1 MNKVSSDTFFVGL
14 EILKQFFMHT
24 LNWEVV
30 MKRFFE
36 ILGFLSLIC
45 FSFFYT
51 EKTIDVVKE
60 VDDIMITLKE
70 QAPKYQEKAEN
81 AKIDGMFMIPGISG
95 KIVNLQKSYEEMKH
109 YGKFHPNLLVYDKVS
124 PEISIKDRYDK
135 YIQTGNPK
143 KRQVSFIFI
152 VDGKGDPSPFIEI
165 LKEKKVTGTFF
176 IDGSWLENNQ
186 NQLTSL
192 IEEKFTV
199 GNYSNRGDYTH
210 ESFVWIDTI
219 IKRVGGQ
226 KQGYCLVEKENK
238 KALKNCKLQK
248 DYTIY
253 PNIIIKENPYS
264 ELTEQVESGSII
276 LMDMNARVKKELPM
290 MITYLKQKGYEIV
303 NLEQLL
309 EE

>member
-1 MNKVSSDTFFVGL
+1 
-14 EILKQFFMHT
+14 
-24 LNWEVV
+24 

-36 ILGFLSLIC
+36 ILGFLSLVC

-70 QAPKYQEKAEN
+70 QAPKYQVKAEN
-81 AKIDGMFMIPGISG
+81 AKIDGKFMTPGISG

-124 PEISIKDRYDK
+124 PEISIKNRYDK
-135 YIQTGNPK
+135 YIKTGNPK
-143 KRQVSFIFI
+143 KRQVSFLFI
-152 VDGKGDPSPFIEI
+152 IDEKGNPSPIIEI

-176 IDGSWLENNQ
+176 IDGSWLEKNQ
-186 NQLTSL
+186 NELVSL
-192 IEEKFTV
+192 IEGKFTV
-199 GNYSNRGDYTH
+199 GNYSYRGDYGH

-226 KQGYCLVEKENK
+226 KQSYCLVEKENK
-238 KALKNCKLQK
+238 KALSTCKLQK

-276 LMDMNARVKKELPM
+276 LMHLDAQVKKELPL

>member
-1 MNKVSSDTFFVGL
+1 
-14 EILKQFFMHT
+14 
-24 LNWEVV
+24 

-36 ILGFLSLIC
+36 ILGFLSLVC

-70 QAPKYQEKAEN
+70 QAPKYQVKAEN
-81 AKIDGMFMIPGISG
+81 AKIDGKFMTPGISG

-124 PEISIKDRYDK
+124 PEISVKNRYDK

-143 KRQVSFIFI
+143 KRQVSFLFV
-152 VDGKGDPSPFIEI
+152 VDEKGNPSPIIEI

-176 IDGSWLENNQ
+176 IDGSWLEKNQ
-186 NQLTSL
+186 NELVSL
-192 IEEKFTV
+192 IEGKFTV
-199 GNYSNRGDYTH
+199 GNYSYRGNYGH

-226 KQGYCLVEKENK
+226 KQSYCLVEKENK
-238 KALKNCKLQK
+238 KALSTCKLQK

-276 LMDMNARVKKELPM
+276 LMRLDAQVKKELPL

>member
-1 MNKVSSDTFFVGL
+1 
-14 EILKQFFMHT
+14 
-24 LNWEVV
+24 

-36 ILGFLSLIC
+36 ILGFLSLVC

-70 QAPKYQEKAEN
+70 QAPKYQVKAEN
-81 AKIDGMFMIPGISG
+81 AKIDGKFMTPGISG

-124 PEISIKDRYDK
+124 PEISIKNRYDK

-143 KRQVSFIFI
+143 KRQVSFLFV
-152 VDGKGDPSPFIEI
+152 VDEKGNPSPIIEI

-176 IDGSWLENNQ
+176 IDGSWLEKNQ
-186 NQLTSL
+186 NELVSL
-192 IEEKFTV
+192 IEGKFTV
-199 GNYSNRGDYTH
+199 GNYSYRGNYGH

-226 KQGYCLVEKENK
+226 KQSYCLVEKENK
-238 KALKNCKLQK
+238 KALSTCKLQK

-253 PNIIIKENPYS
+253 PNIIMKENPYS
-264 ELTEQVESGSII
+264 ELTEQVESGSIV
-276 LMDMNARVKKELPM
+276 LMRLDAQVKKELPL

>member
-1 MNKVSSDTFFVGL
+1 
-14 EILKQFFMHT
+14 MHT

-36 ILGFLSLIC
+36 ILGFLSLVC

-70 QAPKYQEKAEN
+70 QAPKYQVKAEN
-81 AKIDGMFMIPGISG
+81 AKIDGKFMTPGISG

-124 PEISIKDRYDK
+124 PEISIKNRYDK

-143 KRQVSFIFI
+143 KRQVSFLFI
-152 VDGKGDPSPFIEI
+152 VDEKGNPSPIIEI
-165 LKEKKVTGTFF
+165 LKDKKVTGTFF
-176 IDGSWLENNQ
+176 IDGSWLEKNQ
-186 NQLTSL
+186 NELVSL
-192 IEEKFTV
+192 IEGKFTV
-199 GNYSNRGDYTH
+199 GNYSYRGNYGH

-226 KQGYCLVEKENK
+226 KQSYCLVEKENK
-238 KALKNCKLQK
+238 KALSTCKLQK

-276 LMDMNARVKKELPM
+276 LMRLDAQVKKELPL

>member
-1 MNKVSSDTFFVGL
+1 
-14 EILKQFFMHT
+14 
-24 LNWEVV
+24 

-36 ILGFLSLIC
+36 ILGFLSLVC

-70 QAPKYQEKAEN
+70 QAPKYQVKAEN
-81 AKIDGMFMIPGISG
+81 AKIDGKFMTPGISG

-124 PEISIKDRYDK
+124 PEISIKNRYDK

-143 KRQVSFIFI
+143 KRQVSFLFV
-152 VDGKGDPSPFIEI
+152 VDEKGNPSPIIEI
-165 LKEKKVTGTFF
+165 LKDKKVTGTFF
-176 IDGSWLENNQ
+176 IDGSWLEKNQ
-186 NQLTSL
+186 NELVSL
-192 IEEKFTV
+192 IEGKFTV
-199 GNYSNRGDYTH
+199 GNYSYRGDYGH

-226 KQGYCLVEKENK
+226 KQSYCLVEKENK
-238 KALKNCKLQK
+238 KALSTCKLQK

-253 PNIIIKENPYS
+253 PNIIMKENPYS

-276 LMDMNARVKKELPM
+276 LMRLDAQVKKELPL

>member
-1 MNKVSSDTFFVGL
+1 
-14 EILKQFFMHT
+14 MHT

-36 ILGFLSLIC
+36 ILGFLSLVC

-70 QAPKYQEKAEN
+70 QAPKYQVKAEN
-81 AKIDGMFMIPGISG
+81 AKIDGKFMTPGISG

-124 PEISIKDRYDK
+124 PEISIKNRYDK

-143 KRQVSFIFI
+143 NRQVSFLFV
-152 VDGKGDPSPFIEI
+152 VDEKGNPSPIIEI

-176 IDGSWLENNQ
+176 IDGSWLEKNQ
-186 NQLTSL
+186 NELVSL
-192 IEEKFTV
+192 IEGKFTV
-199 GNYSNRGDYTH
+199 GNYSYRGDYGH

-226 KQGYCLVEKENK
+226 KQSYCLVEKENK
-238 KALKNCKLQK
+238 KALSTCKLQK

-253 PNIIIKENPYS
+253 PNIIMKENPYS

-276 LMDMNARVKKELPM
+276 LMRLDAQVKKELPL

>member
-1 MNKVSSDTFFVGL
+1 
-14 EILKQFFMHT
+14 MHT

-36 ILGFLSLIC
+36 ILGFLSLVC

-70 QAPKYQEKAEN
+70 QAPKYQVKAEN
-81 AKIDGMFMIPGISG
+81 AKIDGKFMTPGISG

-124 PEISIKDRYDK
+124 PEISIKNRYDK

-143 KRQVSFIFI
+143 NRQVSFLFVI
-152 VDGKGDPSPFIEI
+152 DEKGNPSPIIEI

-176 IDGSWLENNQ
+176 IDGSWLEKNQ
-186 NQLTSL
+186 NELVSL
-192 IEEKFTV
+192 IEGKFTV
-199 GNYSNRGDYTH
+199 GNYSYRGNYGH

-226 KQGYCLVEKENK
+226 KQSYCLVEKENK
-238 KALKNCKLQK
+238 KALSTCKLQK

-253 PNIIIKENPYS
+253 PNIIMKENPYS

-276 LMDMNARVKKELPM
+276 LMRLDAQVKKELPQ
-290 MITYLKQKGYEIV
+290 IGRAHV
-303 NLEQLL
+303 
-309 EE
+309 

>member
-1 MNKVSSDTFFVGL
+1 
-14 EILKQFFMHT
+14 
-24 LNWEVV
+24 

-36 ILGFLSLIC
+36 ILGFLSLVC

-51 EKTIDVVKE
+51 EKTIDVVKQ

-81 AKIDGMFMIPGISG
+81 AKIDGKFMTPGISG

-152 VDGKGDPSPFIEI
+152 VDEKGNPSPIIEI
-165 LKEKKVTGTFF
+165 LKDKKVTGTFF
-176 IDGSWLENNQ
+176 IDGSWLEKNQ
-186 NQLTSL
+186 NELVSL
-192 IEEKFTV
+192 IEGKFTV
-199 GNYSNRGDYTH
+199 GNYSYRGDYGH

-226 KQGYCLVEKENK
+226 KQSYCLVEKENK
-238 KALKNCKLQK
+238 KALSTCKLQK

-253 PNIIIKENPYS
+253 PNIIMKENPYS

-276 LMDMNARVKKELPM
+276 LMRLDAQVKKELPL

>member
-1 MNKVSSDTFFVGL
+1 
-14 EILKQFFMHT
+14 MHT

-36 ILGFLSLIC
+36 ILGFLSLVC

-70 QAPKYQEKAEN
+70 QAPKYQVKAEN
-81 AKIDGMFMIPGISG
+81 AKIDGKFMTPGISG

-124 PEISIKDRYDK
+124 PEISIKNRYDK

-143 KRQVSFIFI
+143 NRQVSFLFI
-152 VDGKGDPSPFIEI
+152 VDEKGNPSTIIEI

-176 IDGSWLENNQ
+176 IDGSWLEKNQ
-186 NQLTSL
+186 NELVSL
-192 IEEKFTV
+192 IEGKFTV
-199 GNYSNRGDYTH
+199 GNYSYRGDYGH

-226 KQGYCLVEKENK
+226 KQSYCLVEKENK
-238 KALKNCKLQK
+238 KALSTCKLQK

-253 PNIIIKENPYS
+253 PNIIMKENPYS

-276 LMDMNARVKKELPM
+276 LMRLDAQVKKELPL

>member
-1 MNKVSSDTFFVGL
+1 
-14 EILKQFFMHT
+14 MHT

-36 ILGFLSLIC
+36 ILGFLSLVC

-70 QAPKYQEKAEN
+70 QAPKYQVKAEN
-81 AKIDGMFMIPGISG
+81 AKIDGKFMTPGISR

-124 PEISIKDRYDK
+124 PEISIKNRYDK

-143 KRQVSFIFI
+143 KRQVSFLFV
-152 VDGKGDPSPFIEI
+152 VDEKGNPSPIIEI
-165 LKEKKVTGTFF
+165 LKDKKVTGTFF
-176 IDGSWLENNQ
+176 IDGSWLEKNQ
-186 NQLTSL
+186 NELVSL
-192 IEEKFTV
+192 IEGKFTV
-199 GNYSNRGDYTH
+199 GNYSYRGDYGH

-226 KQGYCLVEKENK
+226 KQSYCLVEKENK
-238 KALKNCKLQK
+238 KALSTCKLQK

-276 LMDMNARVKKELPM
+276 LMRLDAQVKKELPL

>member
-1 MNKVSSDTFFVGL
+1 
-14 EILKQFFMHT
+14 MHT

-36 ILGFLSLIC
+36 ILGFLSLVC

-51 EKTIDVVKE
+51 EKTIDVVKQ

-70 QAPKYQEKAEN
+70 QAPKYQVKAEN
-81 AKIDGMFMIPGISG
+81 AKIDGKFMTPGISG

-124 PEISIKDRYDK
+124 PEISIKNRYDK

-143 KRQVSFIFI
+143 KRQVSFLFI
-152 VDGKGDPSPFIEI
+152 VDEKGNPSPIIEI

-176 IDGSWLENNQ
+176 IDGSWLEKNQ
-186 NQLTSL
+186 NELVSL
-192 IEEKFTV
+192 IEGKFTV
-199 GNYSNRGDYTH
+199 GNYSYRGDYGH

-226 KQGYCLVEKENK
+226 KQSYCLVEKENK
-238 KALKNCKLQK
+238 KALSTCKLQK

-253 PNIIIKENPYS
+253 PNIIMKENPYS

-276 LMDMNARVKKELPM
+276 LMRLDAQVKKELPL

>member
-1 MNKVSSDTFFVGL
+1 
-14 EILKQFFMHT
+14 
-24 LNWEVV
+24 

-36 ILGFLSLIC
+36 ILGFLSLVC

-70 QAPKYQEKAEN
+70 QAPKYQVKAEN
-81 AKIDGMFMIPGISG
+81 AKIDGKFMTPGISG

-124 PEISIKDRYDK
+124 SEISIKNRYDK

-143 KRQVSFIFI
+143 KRQVSFLFI
-152 VDGKGDPSPFIEI
+152 VDEKGNPSPIIEI
-165 LKEKKVTGTFF
+165 LKDKKVTGTFF
-176 IDGSWLENNQ
+176 IDGSWLEKNQ
-186 NQLTSL
+186 NELVSL
-192 IEEKFTV
+192 IEGKFTV
-199 GNYSNRGDYTH
+199 GNYSYRGDYGH

-226 KQGYCLVEKENK
+226 KQSYCLVEKENK
-238 KALKNCKLQK
+238 KALSTCKLQK

-276 LMDMNARVKKELPM
+276 LMRLDAQVKKELPL

>member
-1 MNKVSSDTFFVGL
+1 
-14 EILKQFFMHT
+14 MHT

-36 ILGFLSLIC
+36 ILGFLSLVC

-70 QAPKYQEKAEN
+70 QAPKYQVKAEN
-81 AKIDGMFMIPGISG
+81 AKIDGKFMTPGISG

-124 PEISIKDRYDK
+124 PEISIKNRYDK

-143 KRQVSFIFI
+143 NRQVSFLFVI
-152 VDGKGDPSPFIEI
+152 DEKGNPSPIIEI

-176 IDGSWLENNQ
+176 IDGSWLEKNQ
-186 NQLTSL
+186 NELVSL
-192 IEEKFTV
+192 IEGKFTV
-199 GNYSNRGDYTH
+199 GNYSYRGNYGH

-226 KQGYCLVEKENK
+226 KQSYCLVEKENK
-238 KALKNCKLQK
+238 KALSTCKLQK

-253 PNIIIKENPYS
+253 PNIIMKENPYS

-276 LMDMNARVKKELPM
+276 LMRLDAQVKKELPL

>member
-1 MNKVSSDTFFVGL
+1 
-14 EILKQFFMHT
+14 
-24 LNWEVV
+24 

-36 ILGFLSLIC
+36 ILGFLSLVC

-70 QAPKYQEKAEN
+70 QAPKYQVKAEN
-81 AKIDGMFMIPGISG
+81 AKIDGKFMTPGISG

-124 PEISIKDRYDK
+124 PEISIKNRYDK

-143 KRQVSFIFI
+143 KRQVSFLFV
-152 VDGKGDPSPFIEI
+152 VDEKGNPSPIIEI

-176 IDGSWLENNQ
+176 IDGSWLEKNQ
-186 NQLTSL
+186 NELVSL
-192 IEEKFTV
+192 IERKFTV
-199 GNYSNRGDYTH
+199 GNYSYRGDYGH

-226 KQGYCLVEKENK
+226 KQSYCLVEKENK
-238 KALKNCKLQK
+238 KALSTCKLQK

-253 PNIIIKENPYS
+253 PNIIMKENPYS
-264 ELTEQVESGSII
+264 ELTEQVESGSIV
-276 LMDMNARVKKELPM
+276 LMRLDAQVKKELPL

>member
-1 MNKVSSDTFFVGL
+1 
-14 EILKQFFMHT
+14 
-24 LNWEVV
+24 

-36 ILGFLSLIC
+36 ILGFLSLVC

-70 QAPKYQEKAEN
+70 QAPKYQVKAEN
-81 AKIDGMFMIPGISG
+81 AKIDGKFMTPGISG

-124 PEISIKDRYDK
+124 PEISIKNRYDK
-135 YIQTGNPK
+135 YIKTGNPK
-143 KRQVSFIFI
+143 KRQVSFLFI
-152 VDGKGDPSPFIEI
+152 IDEKGNPSPIIEI

-176 IDGSWLENNQ
+176 IDGSWLEKNQ
-186 NQLTSL
+186 NELVSL
-192 IEEKFTV
+192 IEGKFTV
-199 GNYSNRGDYTH
+199 GNYSYRGDYGH

-226 KQGYCLVEKENK
+226 KQSYCLVEKENK
-238 KALKNCKLQK
+238 KALSTCKLQK

-253 PNIIIKENPYS
+253 PNIIMKENPYS

-276 LMDMNARVKKELPM
+276 LMRLDAQVKKELPL

>member
-1 MNKVSSDTFFVGL
+1 
-14 EILKQFFMHT
+14 
-24 LNWEVV
+24 

-36 ILGFLSLIC
+36 ILGFLSLVC

-70 QAPKYQEKAEN
+70 QAPKYQVKAEN
-81 AKIDGMFMIPGISG
+81 AKIDGKFMTPGISG

-124 PEISIKDRYDK
+124 PEISIKNRYDK
-135 YIQTGNPK
+135 YIKTGNPK
-143 KRQVSFIFI
+143 KRQVSFLFI
-152 VDGKGDPSPFIEI
+152 VDEKGNPSPIIEI
-165 LKEKKVTGTFF
+165 LKDKKVTGTFF
-176 IDGSWLENNQ
+176 IDGSWLEKNQ
-186 NQLTSL
+186 NELVSL
-192 IEEKFTV
+192 IEGKFTV
-199 GNYSNRGDYTH
+199 GNYSYRGDYGH

-226 KQGYCLVEKENK
+226 KQSYCLVEKENK
-238 KALKNCKLQK
+238 KALSTCKLQK

-264 ELTEQVESGSII
+264 ELTEQVESGSIV
-276 LMDMNARVKKELPM
+276 LMRLDAQVKKELPL

>member
-1 MNKVSSDTFFVGL
+1 
-14 EILKQFFMHT
+14 MHT

-36 ILGFLSLIC
+36 ILGFLSLVC

-70 QAPKYQEKAEN
+70 QAPKYQVKAEN
-81 AKIDGMFMIPGISG
+81 AKIDGKFMTPGISG

-124 PEISIKDRYDK
+124 PEISIKNRYDK

-143 KRQVSFIFI
+143 NRQVSFLFV
-152 VDGKGDPSPFIEI
+152 VDEKGNPSPIIEI

-176 IDGSWLENNQ
+176 IDGSWLEKNQ
-186 NQLTSL
+186 NELVSL
-192 IEEKFTV
+192 IEGKFTV
-199 GNYSNRGDYTH
+199 GNYSYRGDYGH

-226 KQGYCLVEKENK
+226 KQSYCLVEKENK
-238 KALKNCKLQK
+238 KALSTCKLQK

-276 LMDMNARVKKELPM
+276 LMRLDAQVKKELPL

>member
-1 MNKVSSDTFFVGL
+1 
-14 EILKQFFMHT
+14 MHT

-36 ILGFLSLIC
+36 ILGFLSLVC

-70 QAPKYQEKAEN
+70 QAPKYQVKAEN
-81 AKIDGMFMIPGISG
+81 AKIDGKFMTPGISG

-124 PEISIKDRYDK
+124 PEISIKNRYDK

-143 KRQVSFIFI
+143 KRQVSFLFI
-152 VDGKGDPSPFIEI
+152 IDEKGNPSPIIEI

-176 IDGSWLENNQ
+176 IDGSWLEKNQ
-186 NQLTSL
+186 NELVSL
-192 IEEKFTV
+192 IEGKFTV
-199 GNYSNRGDYTH
+199 GNYSYRGDYGH

-226 KQGYCLVEKENK
+226 KQSYCLVEKENK
-238 KALKNCKLQK
+238 KALSTCKLQK

-253 PNIIIKENPYS
+253 PNIIMKENPYS

-276 LMDMNARVKKELPM
+276 LMRLDAQVKKELPL

>member
-1 MNKVSSDTFFVGL
+1 
-14 EILKQFFMHT
+14 MHT

-36 ILGFLSLIC
+36 ILGFLSLVC

-70 QAPKYQEKAEN
+70 QAPKYQVKAEN
-81 AKIDGMFMIPGISG
+81 AKIDGKFMTPGISG

-124 PEISIKDRYDK
+124 PEISIKNRYDK

-143 KRQVSFIFI
+143 KRQVSFLFV
-152 VDGKGDPSPFIEI
+152 VDEKGNPSPIIEI

-176 IDGSWLENNQ
+176 IDGSWLEKNQ
-186 NQLTSL
+186 NELVSL
-192 IEEKFTV
+192 IEGKFTV
-199 GNYSNRGDYTH
+199 GNYSYRGDYGH

-226 KQGYCLVEKENK
+226 KQSYCLVEKENK
-238 KALKNCKLQK
+238 KALSTCKLQK

-253 PNIIIKENPYS
+253 PNIIMKENPYS

-276 LMDMNARVKKELPM
+276 LMRLDAQVKKELPL

>member
-1 MNKVSSDTFFVGL
+1 
-14 EILKQFFMHT
+14 MHT

-36 ILGFLSLIC
+36 ILGFLSLVC

-70 QAPKYQEKAEN
+70 QAPKYQVKAEN
-81 AKIDGMFMIPGISG
+81 AKIDGKFMTPGISG

-124 PEISIKDRYDK
+124 PEISVKNRYDK

-143 KRQVSFIFI
+143 KRQVSFLFV
-152 VDGKGDPSPFIEI
+152 VDEKGNPSPIIEI

-176 IDGSWLENNQ
+176 IDGSWLEKNQ
-186 NQLTSL
+186 NELVSL
-192 IEEKFTV
+192 IEGKFTV
-199 GNYSNRGDYTH
+199 GNYSYRGNYGH

-226 KQGYCLVEKENK
+226 KQSYCLVEKENK
-238 KALKNCKLQK
+238 KALSTCKLQK

-276 LMDMNARVKKELPM
+276 LMRLDAQVKKELPL

>member
-1 MNKVSSDTFFVGL
+1 
-14 EILKQFFMHT
+14 MHT

-36 ILGFLSLIC
+36 ILGFLSLVC

-70 QAPKYQEKAEN
+70 QAPKYQVKAEN
-81 AKIDGMFMIPGISG
+81 AKIDGKFMTPGISG

-124 PEISIKDRYDK
+124 PEISVKNRYDK

-143 KRQVSFIFI
+143 KRQVSFLFV
-152 VDGKGDPSPFIEI
+152 VDEKGNPSPIIEI

-176 IDGSWLENNQ
+176 IDGSWLEKNQ
-186 NQLTSL
+186 NELVSL
-192 IEEKFTV
+192 IEGKFTV
-199 GNYSNRGDYTH
+199 GNYSYRGDYGH

-226 KQGYCLVEKENK
+226 KQSYCLVEKENK
-238 KALKNCKLQK
+238 KALSTCKLQK

-253 PNIIIKENPYS
+253 PNIIMKENPYS

-276 LMDMNARVKKELPM
+276 LMRLDAQVKKELPL

>member
-1 MNKVSSDTFFVGL
+1 
-14 EILKQFFMHT
+14 
-24 LNWEVV
+24 

-36 ILGFLSLIC
+36 ILGFLSLVC

-70 QAPKYQEKAEN
+70 QAPKYQVKAEN
-81 AKIDGMFMIPGISG
+81 AKIDGKFMTPGISG

-124 PEISIKDRYDK
+124 PEISIKNRYDK

-143 KRQVSFIFI
+143 KRQVSFLFV
-152 VDGKGDPSPFIEI
+152 VDEKGNPSSIIEI

-176 IDGSWLENNQ
+176 IDGSWLEKNQ
-186 NQLTSL
+186 NELVSL
-192 IEEKFTV
+192 IEGKFTV
-199 GNYSNRGDYTH
+199 GNYSYRGDYGH

-226 KQGYCLVEKENK
+226 KQSYCLVEKENK
-238 KALKNCKLQK
+238 KALSTCKLQK

-276 LMDMNARVKKELPM
+276 LMHLDAQVKKELPL

>member
-1 MNKVSSDTFFVGL
+1 
-14 EILKQFFMHT
+14 MHT

-36 ILGFLSLIC
+36 ILGFLSLVC

-70 QAPKYQEKAEN
+70 QAPKYQVKAEN
-81 AKIDGMFMIPGISG
+81 AKIDGKFMTPGISG

-124 PEISIKDRYDK
+124 PEISIKNRYDK

-143 KRQVSFIFI
+143 NRQVSFLFV
-152 VDGKGDPSPFIEI
+152 VDEKGNPSPIIEI

-176 IDGSWLENNQ
+176 IDGSWLEKNQ
-186 NQLTSL
+186 NELVSL
-192 IEEKFTV
+192 IEGKFTV
-199 GNYSNRGDYTH
+199 GNYSYRGDYGH

-226 KQGYCLVEKENK
+226 KQSYCLVEKENK
-238 KALKNCKLQK
+238 KALSTCKLQK

-253 PNIIIKENPYS
+253 PNIIMKENPYS
-264 ELTEQVESGSII
+264 ELTEQVESGSIV
-276 LMDMNARVKKELPM
+276 LMRLDAQVKKELPL

>member
-1 MNKVSSDTFFVGL
+1 
-14 EILKQFFMHT
+14 
-24 LNWEVV
+24 

-36 ILGFLSLIC
+36 ILGFLSLVC

-70 QAPKYQEKAEN
+70 QAPKYQVKAEN
-81 AKIDGMFMIPGISG
+81 AKIDGKFMTPGISG

-124 PEISIKDRYDK
+124 PEISIKNRYDK

-143 KRQVSFIFI
+143 KRQVSFLFI
-152 VDGKGDPSPFIEI
+152 IDEKGNPSPIIEI

-176 IDGSWLENNQ
+176 IDGSWLEKNQ
-186 NQLTSL
+186 NELVSL
-192 IEEKFTV
+192 IEGKFTV
-199 GNYSNRGDYTH
+199 GNYSYRGDYGH

-226 KQGYCLVEKENK
+226 KQSYCLVEKENK
-238 KALKNCKLQK
+238 KALSTCKLQK

-264 ELTEQVESGSII
+264 ELTEQVESGSIV
-276 LMDMNARVKKELPM
+276 LMRLDAQVKKELPL

>member
-1 MNKVSSDTFFVGL
+1 
-14 EILKQFFMHT
+14 MHT

-36 ILGFLSLIC
+36 ILGFLSLVC

-70 QAPKYQEKAEN
+70 QAPKYQVKAEN
-81 AKIDGMFMIPGISG
+81 AKIDGKFMTPGISG

-124 PEISIKDRYDK
+124 PEISIKNRYDK

-143 KRQVSFIFI
+143 KRQVSFLFV
-152 VDGKGDPSPFIEI
+152 VDEKGNPSPIIEI
-165 LKEKKVTGTFF
+165 LKDKKVTGTFF
-176 IDGSWLENNQ
+176 IDGSWLEKNQ
-186 NQLTSL
+186 NELVSL
-192 IEEKFTV
+192 IEGKFTV
-199 GNYSNRGDYTH
+199 GNYSYRGNYGH

-226 KQGYCLVEKENK
+226 KQSYCLVEKENK
-238 KALKNCKLQK
+238 KALSTCKLQK

-253 PNIIIKENPYS
+253 PNIIMKENPYS

-276 LMDMNARVKKELPM
+276 LMRLDAQVKKELPL

>member
-1 MNKVSSDTFFVGL
+1 
-14 EILKQFFMHT
+14 
-24 LNWEVV
+24 

-36 ILGFLSLIC
+36 ILGFLSLVC

-70 QAPKYQEKAEN
+70 QAPKYQVKAEN
-81 AKIDGMFMIPGISG
+81 AKIDGKFMTPGISG

-124 PEISIKDRYDK
+124 PEISIKNRYDK

-143 KRQVSFIFI
+143 KRQVSFLFV
-152 VDGKGDPSPFIEI
+152 VDEKGNPSPIIEI

-176 IDGSWLENNQ
+176 IDGSWLEKNQ
-186 NQLTSL
+186 NELVSL
-192 IEEKFTV
+192 IGGKFTV
-199 GNYSNRGDYTH
+199 GNYSYRGDYGH

-226 KQGYCLVEKENK
+226 KQSYCLVEKENK
-238 KALKNCKLQK
+238 KALSTCKLQK

-253 PNIIIKENPYS
+253 PNIIMKENPYS

-276 LMDMNARVKKELPM
+276 LMRLDVQVKKELPL

>member
-1 MNKVSSDTFFVGL
+1 
-14 EILKQFFMHT
+14 
-24 LNWEVV
+24 

-36 ILGFLSLIC
+36 ILGFLSLVC

-70 QAPKYQEKAEN
+70 QAPKYQVKAEN
-81 AKIDGMFMIPGISG
+81 AKIDGKFMTPGISG

-124 PEISIKDRYDK
+124 PEISIKNRYDK
-135 YIQTGNPK
+135 YIKTGNPK
-143 KRQVSFIFI
+143 KRQVSFLFI
-152 VDGKGDPSPFIEI
+152 IDEKGNPSPIIEI

-176 IDGSWLENNQ
+176 IDGSWLEKNQ
-186 NQLTSL
+186 NELVSL
-192 IEEKFTV
+192 IEGKFTV
-199 GNYSNRGDYTH
+199 GNYSYRGDYGH

-226 KQGYCLVEKENK
+226 KQSYCLVEKENK
-238 KALKNCKLQK
+238 KALSTCKLQK

-276 LMDMNARVKKELPM
+276 LMRLDAQVKKELPL

>member
-1 MNKVSSDTFFVGL
+1 
-14 EILKQFFMHT
+14 
-24 LNWEVV
+24 

-36 ILGFLSLIC
+36 ILGFLSLVC

-70 QAPKYQEKAEN
+70 QAPKYQVKAEN
-81 AKIDGMFMIPGISG
+81 AKIDGKFMTPGISG

-124 PEISIKDRYDK
+124 PEVSIKNRYDK

-143 KRQVSFIFI
+143 KRQVSFLFV
-152 VDGKGDPSPFIEI
+152 VDEKGNPSPIIEI

-176 IDGSWLENNQ
+176 IDGSWLEKNQ
-186 NQLTSL
+186 NELVSL
-192 IEEKFTV
+192 IEGKFTV
-199 GNYSNRGDYTH
+199 GNYSYRGDYGH

-226 KQGYCLVEKENK
+226 KQSYCLVEKENK
-238 KALKNCKLQK
+238 KALSTCKLQK

-264 ELTEQVESGSII
+264 ELKEQVESGSII
-276 LMDMNARVKKELPM
+276 LMRLDAQVKKELPL

>member
-1 MNKVSSDTFFVGL
+1 
-14 EILKQFFMHT
+14 MHT

-70 QAPKYQEKAEN
+70 QAPKYQVKAEN

-95 KIVNLQKSYEEMKH
+95 KIVNIQKSYEEMKH

-124 PEISIKDRYDK
+124 PEISIQNRYDK

-152 VDGKGDPSPFIEI
+152 VGEKDNPSPFINI
-165 LKEKKVTGTFF
+165 LKKRKVTGTFF
-176 IDGSWLENNQ
+176 IDSSWLEKNQ
-186 NQLTSL
+186 TEL
-192 IEEKFTV
+192 IDFIHYKFTV
-199 GNYSNRGDYTH
+199 GNYSNQGDYSH
-210 ESFVWIDTI
+210 ESFVWMDTI

-226 KQGYCLVEKENK
+226 KQSYCLVEKENK
-238 KALKNCKLQK
+238 KALKNCQLQE

-253 PNIIIKENPYS
+253 PNIMIKENPYS
-264 ELTEQVESGSII
+264 ELIEQVKNGSII
-276 LMDMNARVKKELPM
+276 LMKMNRKVKNELPM

-303 NLEQLL
+303 NLENLL
-309 EE
+309 DE

>member
-1 MNKVSSDTFFVGL
+1 
-14 EILKQFFMHT
+14 
-24 LNWEVV
+24 

-36 ILGFLSLIC
+36 ILGFLSLVC

-70 QAPKYQEKAEN
+70 QAPKYQVKAEN
-81 AKIDGMFMIPGISG
+81 ANIDGKFMTPGISG

-124 PEISIKDRYDK
+124 PEISIKNRYDK

-143 KRQVSFIFI
+143 KRQVSFLFI
-152 VDGKGDPSPFIEI
+152 IDEKGNPSPIIEI

-176 IDGSWLENNQ
+176 IDGSWLEKNQ
-186 NQLTSL
+186 NELVSL
-192 IEEKFTV
+192 IEGKFTV
-199 GNYSNRGDYTH
+199 GNYSYRGDYGH

-226 KQGYCLVEKENK
+226 KQSYCLVEKENK
-238 KALKNCKLQK
+238 KALSTCKLQK

-276 LMDMNARVKKELPM
+276 LMRLDAQVKKELPL

>member
-1 MNKVSSDTFFVGL
+1 
-14 EILKQFFMHT
+14 
-24 LNWEVV
+24 

-36 ILGFLSLIC
+36 ILGFLSLVC

-70 QAPKYQEKAEN
+70 QAPKYQVKAEN
-81 AKIDGMFMIPGISG
+81 AKIDGKFMTPGISG

-124 PEISIKDRYDK
+124 PEISIKNRYDK

-143 KRQVSFIFI
+143 KRQVSFLFI
-152 VDGKGDPSPFIEI
+152 VDEKGNPSPIIEI
-165 LKEKKVTGTFF
+165 LKDKKVTGTFF
-176 IDGSWLENNQ
+176 IDGSWLEKNQ
-186 NQLTSL
+186 NELVSL

-199 GNYSNRGDYTH
+199 GNYSYRGDYGH

-226 KQGYCLVEKENK
+226 KQSYCLVEKENK
-238 KALKNCKLQK
+238 KALSTCKLQK

-276 LMDMNARVKKELPM
+276 LMRLDAQVKKELPL